1 MICVQSSTSVQQP
14 SFNEW
19 MQALHNGLKPRRIFR
34 MPTQKERDVVM
45 DHIKVFMALFD
56 EKTIRQMYMDDCTD
70 VHYINLGLN
79 QIKVR
84 IGTYYDDD
92 PDTVHHGRV
101 YFHCSI
107 AYLDRNGDES
117 QITNE
122 FFNPYIRVYNV

>member
-19 MQALHNGLKPRRIFR
+19 MKALHNGLKPRRIFR
-34 MPTQKERDVVM
+34 MPTPKEREVVM

-84 IGTYYDDD
+84 IHTYFDDD
-92 PDTVHHGRV
+92 PDTTDHGRV

-107 AYLDRNGDES
+107 VYLDRNGDES

-122 FFNPYIRVYNV
+122 FLSEHYKVYNV